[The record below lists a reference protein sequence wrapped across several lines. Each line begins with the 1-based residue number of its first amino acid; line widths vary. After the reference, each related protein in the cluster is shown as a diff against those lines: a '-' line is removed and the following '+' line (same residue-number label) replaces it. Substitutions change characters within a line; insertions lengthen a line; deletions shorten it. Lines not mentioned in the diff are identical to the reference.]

1 MTDTTDTDDNGTG
14 AVEKDKQYL
23 ARIKRN
29 TSKLLQKDHP
39 RHHGIRMQAHHAI
52 SVKSLQVAGI
62 GPQLKLLGYRINELP
77 NLVFLPW
84 TLAGACHLGIQPHR
98 GDHTAPARPAHED
111 DFDDDSQHELSYH
124 RIVSI
129 ELKRVARDID
139 EVCSGKDA
147 GEKKGMLEGLDTLSR
162 LIITRIQKIPH
173 EYPLT
178 SVAHFYRKGHAVGCG
193 GHTAVATLAATKGRQ
208 PCPAE
213 RNHSTPQ
220 VEGQP
225 LVGISYPANASYK
238 LRPGY

>member
-1 MTDTTDTDDNGTG
+1 MTDTINTDDTGTG
-14 AVEKDKQYL
+14 DVGKDKQYL

-29 TSKLLQKDHP
+29 TSKVLHPDHP

-52 SVKSLQVAGI
+52 SVKALEVAAI
-62 GPQLKLLGYRINELP
+62 GPRLKLLGYNINLLP

-84 TLAGACHLGIQPHR
+84 TLDGACHLGIQPHR

-124 RIVSI
+124 RIVAL
-129 ELKRVARDID
+129 ELKRITRDID
-139 EVCSGKDA
+139 EVCAGKNA
-147 GEKKGMLEGLDTLSR
+147 KAKKDMLEGVDTLSR
-162 LIITRIQKIPH
+162 LIITRIQKIPN

-178 SVAHFYRKGHAVGCG
+178 NVAHFYRKGHAVGCG
-193 GHTAVATLAATKGRQ
+193 GHTAVALLAATKGKR

-213 RNHSTPQ
+213 RNHATPQ
-220 VEGQP
+220 VKGQP
-225 LVGISYPANASYK
+225 PTGISYPANASHK